1 LIHVRRFLKWLR
13 VFVLK
18 TIPNLSWK
26 EGSRDGDLDSGNG
39 SVSKYLIE
47 EVDHT
52 AIWSFVFR
60 NQTPLKKMVD
70 NTLDKGWDRFHCKDG
85 L

>member
-13 VFVLK
+13 VFV
-18 TIPNLSWK
+18 
-26 EGSRDGDLDSGNG
+26 
-39 SVSKYLIE
+39 LIE